1 MRKTRTVV
9 AMTTLACGLVAA
21 GTAAAQ
27 FGPIGT
33 EGARPRGDFRTR
45 AADRDPQEARDTQ
58 AGGPVVQSQ
67 VPAAW
72 EAVWRFRSAGRP
84 AMLGLTIN
92 DHDQGVAVLRVSL
105 GGPADEHGVETG
117 DLIVAVNGVGLT
129 ESERRASR
137 SPTEILIAQ
146 MDAVSLGDTVTLTVR
161 RGEDE
166 QDVELEVRALGPD
179 SYFVL

>member
-1 MRKTRTVV
+1 MRKTRTIV

-21 GTAAAQ
+21 GTVAAQ

-45 AADRDPQEARDTQ
+45 TADQDAREAQ
-58 AGGPVVQSQ
+58 AGSPVVQSQ

-72 EAVWRFRSAGRP
+72 QAVWRFRSAGRP
-84 AMLGLTIN
+84 VMLGLTIN
-92 DHDQGVAVLRVSL
+92 DHDQGVAVLRVSV

-146 MDAVSLGDTVTLTVR
+146 MGTVNLGDTVTLTVR

-166 QDVELEVRALGPD
+166 QDVEMEVRESGPD

>member
-1 MRKTRTVV
+1 MRNTRTVV
-9 AMTTLACGLVAA
+9 TMTTFACGLVAA
-21 GTAAAQ
+21 GTVAAQ

-45 AADRDPQEARDTQ
+45 TADQEAREARDTQ

-72 EAVWRFRSAGRP
+72 QAVWRFRSAGRP

-105 GGPADEHGVETG
+105 GGPADDHGVETG
-117 DLIVAVNGVGLT
+117 DLIVAVNGVGLA

-137 SPTEILIAQ
+137 SPTEILLAQ
-146 MDAVSLGDTVTLTVR
+146 MGTVNLGDTMTLTVR

-166 QDVELEVRALGPD
+166 QDIQMEVRALGPD

>member
-9 AMTTLACGLVAA
+9 TMTTLACGLVAA
-21 GTAAAQ
+21 GTVAAQ

-45 AADRDPQEARDTQ
+45 TADRDPRDTQ

-72 EAVWRFRSAGRP
+72 QAVWRFRSAGRP
-84 AMLGLTIN
+84 VMLGLTIN
-92 DHDQGVAVLRVSL
+92 DHDQGVAVLRVSV

-117 DLIVAVNGVGLT
+117 DLIVAVNGVELA

-146 MDAVSLGDTVTLTVR
+146 MGTINLGDTVTLTVR

-166 QDVELEVRALGPD
+166 QDVEMEVRASGPD